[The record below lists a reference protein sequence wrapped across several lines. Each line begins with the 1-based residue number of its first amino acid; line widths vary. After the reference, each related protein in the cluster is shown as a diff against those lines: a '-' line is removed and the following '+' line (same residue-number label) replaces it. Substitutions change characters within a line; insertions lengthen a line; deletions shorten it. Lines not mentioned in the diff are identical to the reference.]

1 MTGSESMEI
10 INMKYIKYEEK
21 DQYGLITLSR
31 EKALN
36 ALNRELLAELDN
48 VLDYVNL
55 RTVRCL
61 VITGQGKRAFAAG
74 ADIGEMKNFTRKEAK
89 AFGML
94 GNKIFRKVETLPVPV
109 IAAVN
114 GYALGGGCELA
125 MSCDVRLC
133 SDNAVFGQPEV
144 SLGITP
150 GFGGTQRLARLV
162 GISAA
167 KQMIYTACSI
177 SADEAYRIGLVSAVY
192 PGAKLLEQAVKMAEQ
207 IAANAPIAV
216 RGCKKAINQG
226 IEAGM
231 EQAVSLE
238 AEVFGDCFGSRE
250 QLEGMTA
257 FLERRKSSGFLNM

>member
-1 MTGSESMEI
+1 MEI

-125 MSCDVRLC
+125 MSCDVPVGCVQIMRC
-133 SDNAVFGQPEV
+133 S
-144 SLGITP
+144 
-150 GFGGTQRLARLV
+150 
-162 GISAA
+162 
-167 KQMIYTACSI
+167 
-177 SADEAYRIGLVSAVY
+177 
-192 PGAKLLEQAVKMAEQ
+192 
-207 IAANAPIAV
+207 
-216 RGCKKAINQG
+216 
-226 IEAGM
+226 
-231 EQAVSLE
+231 
-238 AEVFGDCFGSRE
+238 GSRRSVLASHRDSAGPSVLRGWWVFPR
-250 QLEGMTA
+250 QN
-257 FLERRKSSGFLNM
+257 R